1 MKQAPE
7 IYANDEIDLIALF
20 QKLWAE
26 RLVVL
31 LSVVIVGLLGVGYFL
46 NSWFKQPQVSISNLE
61 VRFNFPG
68 IQNATYPN
76 GQPFSLNDL
85 VAPAILNHVFSK
97 QNLREYG
104 LSSNDFIE
112 AVQIAPYATN
122 RVFIESKFKSGLNN
136 KKLSV
141 AEIDEL
147 NTNYSKAL
155 DAASL
160 RFARLTFTIKS
171 SLALPENVMTSVLTA
186 IPATWAR
193 ESIERYGVLDIAL
206 ATIGELDTG
215 LIDNYEYLVSAQ
227 YLDDYLQYVTKSAKV
242 LQEDEVGRLLVDLKT
257 KLSVDDIIEAL
268 STLKEFHVNVLQRS
282 FAVVPVVRNREEA
295 SFYLNNQ
302 IIIDEER
309 LDQLRRQAAVVDQ
322 AYSQLLDSSGRD
334 ISINNQQNSNA
345 QYGDDFLARLI
356 SIGDEL
362 SESKFKQ
369 SLLNRSIGLKLKA
382 EEVITRVSSLK
393 KNLDALE
400 LGVKVSDIIN
410 KRVDAE
416 VKFITVR
423 LQKLA
428 GVINRLGSLRSERA
442 LGQSGVLYDLNS
454 EPKVV
459 SNFRGQIKSLVKYSI
474 FGAIAGLFLGF
485 CIAFILAIVK
495 TSRQA

>member
-1 MKQAPE
+1 
-7 IYANDEIDLIALF
+7 
-20 QKLWAE
+20 
-26 RLVVL
+26 
-31 LSVVIVGLLGVGYFL
+31 
-46 NSWFKQPQVSISNLE
+46 
-61 VRFNFPG
+61 
-68 IQNATYPN
+68 
-76 GQPFSLNDL
+76 
-85 VAPAILNHVFSK
+85 
-97 QNLREYG
+97 
-104 LSSNDFIE
+104 
-112 AVQIAPYATN
+112 
-122 RVFIESKFKSGLNN
+122 
-136 KKLSV
+136 
-141 AEIDEL
+141 
-147 NTNYSKAL
+147 
-155 DAASL
+155 
-160 RFARLTFTIKS
+160 
-171 SLALPENVMTSVLTA
+171 
-186 IPATWAR
+186 
-193 ESIERYGVLDIAL
+193 
-206 ATIGELDTG
+206 
-215 LIDNYEYLVSAQ
+215 
-227 YLDDYLQYVTKSAKV
+227 
-242 LQEDEVGRLLVDLKT
+242 VGRLLVDLKT